1 MDFSKILKLFSDI
14 EPKQTTQNVL
24 TEDMKMVTG
33 PDGKK
38 VPDFAADG
46 KGGKDLKKNDSK
58 DDSKEESKEEDK
70 EEVEESINEEE
81 VVDEVAAPGQ
91 EDWIK
96 SNKERFIKQ
105 YGKDKGMSVLYATA
119 WKRSKD
125 AKSNESLEECW
136 DQAMDGQVR
145 PDQESGMNIS
155 SNLNTQTGSKSLTI
169 TAQGEAA
176 EQLAQMLKLA
186 GMAGGSAEQHEPEI
200 EVSVEEEYANEP
212 QPEIQ
217 PVSTQMQQGN
227 DLNRIK
233 KQDPATANRAANP
246 LTRSLATA
254 ESLEL
259 KRIEKRLMEE
269 LDSIKMSKVKEAVRG
284 LYQGDKGIRQ
294 PQTQPERDEVATD
307 IKQARATNRA
317 DQTTTGYGNRV
328 APQGGA
334 ASSATPGQIGAKKTD
349 ATGQTAFSSRNTD
362 KKYATYNGN
371 VKTTAGTGKG
381 VTEEKMGFKKLEKEI
396 AKNPKVDEPAA
407 VAASIGRKKYGK
419 EKFQKMAAAGKKK

>member
-1 MDFSKILKLFSDI
+1 MDFSKILKLLSEI
-14 EPKQTTQNVL
+14 EPKQNIL

-46 KGGKDLKKNDSK
+46 NGKNDLKKNDSK
-58 DDSKEESKEEDK
+58 EESKDEDK
-70 EEVEESINEEE
+70 EEVEESINVVDEFLDNKVTVSGTGTGTGGTSSSKNDNTNTATGGTSSATGGSSSANSNSKSGAESNSTVDEE

-96 SNKERFIKQ
+96 SNKERFMKQ

-119 WKRSKD
+119 WKRNKD

-155 SNLNTQTGSKSLTI
+155 SNLNTQTGSKSLTV

-176 EQLAQMLKLA
+176 EQLAQILKLA
-186 GMAGGSAEQHEPEI
+186 GMAGGSAEYHEPEI
-200 EVSVEEEYANEP
+200 QVSVEEEYANEP

-269 LDSIKMSKVKEAVRG
+269 LDSIKMTNEIDDVSKTSKGGKIITTKAG
-284 LYQGDKGIRQ
+284 QIHKAGPKGHGYLDKSDDTSQ
-294 PQTQPERDEVATD
+294 DAKPSAEKKTKD
-307 IKQARATNRA
+307 IKLPAW
-317 DQTTTGYGNRV
+317 
-328 APQGGA
+328 
-334 ASSATPGQIGAKKTD
+334 K
-349 ATGQTAFSSRNTD
+349 
-362 KKYATYNGN
+362 GN
-371 VKTTAGTGKG
+371 VTTHKI
-381 VTEEKMGFKKLEKEI
+381 KK
-396 AKNPKVDEPAA
+396 
-407 VAASIGRKKYGK
+407 
-419 EKFQKMAAAGKKK
+419 

>member
-14 EPKQTTQNVL
+14 EPKQNIL
-24 TEDMKMVTG
+24 NEDMKMVTG

-46 KGGKDLKKNDSK
+46 KGSKDLKK
-58 DDSKEESKEEDK
+58 DDSKEESKDEDK

-119 WKRSKD
+119 WKRNKD

-136 DQAMDGQVR
+136 DQAMAGQVR
-145 PDQESGMNIS
+145 PAQESGMNIS
-155 SNLNTQTGSKSLTI
+155 SNLDTQTGSKSLTV

-176 EQLAQMLKLA
+176 EQLAQILKLA

-259 KRIEKRLMEE
+259 QRIEKRLMEE
-269 LDSIKMSKVKEAVRG
+269 LDSIKMTNEIADVSKTSKGGKIITTKAG
-284 LYQGDKGIRQ
+284 QIHKAGPKGHGYLDKSDDTSQ
-294 PQTQPERDEVATD
+294 DAKPSAEKKAAKSND
-307 IKQARATNRA
+307 IKLPAW
-317 DQTTTGYGNRV
+317 
-328 APQGGA
+328 
-334 ASSATPGQIGAKKTD
+334 K
-349 ATGQTAFSSRNTD
+349 
-362 KKYATYNGN
+362 GN
-371 VKTTAGTGKG
+371 VTTHKI
-381 VTEEKMGFKKLEKEI
+381 KK
-396 AKNPKVDEPAA
+396 
-407 VAASIGRKKYGK
+407 
-419 EKFQKMAAAGKKK
+419 

>member
-1 MDFSKILKLFSDI
+1 
-14 EPKQTTQNVL
+14 
-24 TEDMKMVTG
+24 
-33 PDGKK
+33 
-38 VPDFAADG
+38 
-46 KGGKDLKKNDSK
+46 
-58 DDSKEESKEEDK
+58 
-70 EEVEESINEEE
+70 
-81 VVDEVAAPGQ
+81 
-91 EDWIK
+91 
-96 SNKERFIKQ
+96 
-105 YGKDKGMSVLYATA
+105 
-119 WKRSKD
+119 
-125 AKSNESLEECW
+125 
-136 DQAMDGQVR
+136 MDGQVR

-186 GMAGGSAEQHEPEI
+186 GMAGGSAEHHEPEI
-200 EVSVEEEYANEP
+200 EVAVDEEYANEP

-269 LDSIKMSKVKEAVRG
+269 LDSIKLGKV
-284 LYQGDKGIRQ
+284 
-294 PQTQPERDEVATD
+294 
-307 IKQARATNRA
+307 
-317 DQTTTGYGNRV
+317 
-328 APQGGA
+328 
-334 ASSATPGQIGAKKTD
+334 S
-349 ATGQTAFSSRNTD
+349 
-362 KKYATYNGN
+362 
-371 VKTTAGTGKG
+371 
-381 VTEEKMGFKKLEKEI
+381 EEKIGFKKLEKEI

>member
-1 MDFSKILKLFSDI
+1 MDFSKILKLLSDI

-46 KGGKDLKKNDSK
+46 KGGKDLKK

-233 KQDPATANRAANP
+233 KQDPATANPAANP

-269 LDSIKMSKVKEAVRG
+269 LDSIKMTNEIADVSKTSKGGKIITTKAG
-284 LYQGDKGIRQ
+284 QIHKAGPKGHGYLDKSDDTSQ
-294 PQTQPERDEVATD
+294 DAKPSAEKKTAKSND
-307 IKQARATNRA
+307 IKLPAW
-317 DQTTTGYGNRV
+317 
-328 APQGGA
+328 
-334 ASSATPGQIGAKKTD
+334 K
-349 ATGQTAFSSRNTD
+349 
-362 KKYATYNGN
+362 GN
-371 VKTTAGTGKG
+371 VTTHKI
-381 VTEEKMGFKKLEKEI
+381 KK
-396 AKNPKVDEPAA
+396 
-407 VAASIGRKKYGK
+407 
-419 EKFQKMAAAGKKK
+419 

>member
-1 MDFSKILKLFSDI
+1 MDFSTILKLFSSI
-14 EPKQTTQNVL
+14 EPKQTILN
-24 TEDMKMVTG
+24 EDMKMVTG

-46 KGGKDLKKNDSK
+46 KGKHDLKK
-58 DDSKEESKEEDK
+58 DDSKDESKEEDK

-136 DQAMDGQVR
+136 DQAMDDGQVR

-186 GMAGGSAEQHEPEI
+186 GMAGGSAEHQEPEFEI
-200 EVSVEEEYANEP
+200 EVEEEYANEP

-227 DLNRIK
+227 DLNRMK

-246 LTRSLATA
+246 LTRALATA

-259 KRIEKRLMEE
+259 QRIEKRLMEE
-269 LDSIKMSKVKEAVRG
+269 LDSIKMGKVKEAVRG
-284 LYQGDKGIRQ
+284 LYQGDKGIRP
-294 PQTQPERDEVATD
+294 PQTQPERDEIATD

-317 DQTTTGYGNRV
+317 DQTTTGYGKRV

-334 ASSATPGQIGAKKTD
+334 ASSATSGQIGAKKTD

-362 KKYATYNGN
+362 KKYATYDGN
-371 VKTTAGTGKG
+371 IKTTAGAGKG

>member
-46 KGGKDLKKNDSK
+46 KGGKDLKKDDSK
-58 DDSKEESKEEDK
+58 EESKEEDKEESKEEDK

-269 LDSIKMSKVKEAVRG
+269 LDSIKMGKVA
-284 LYQGDKGIRQ
+284 
-294 PQTQPERDEVATD
+294 
-307 IKQARATNRA
+307 
-317 DQTTTGYGNRV
+317 
-328 APQGGA
+328 
-334 ASSATPGQIGAKKTD
+334 
-349 ATGQTAFSSRNTD
+349 
-362 KKYATYNGN
+362 
-371 VKTTAGTGKG
+371 
-381 VTEEKMGFKKLEKEI
+381 EEKIGFKKLEKEI